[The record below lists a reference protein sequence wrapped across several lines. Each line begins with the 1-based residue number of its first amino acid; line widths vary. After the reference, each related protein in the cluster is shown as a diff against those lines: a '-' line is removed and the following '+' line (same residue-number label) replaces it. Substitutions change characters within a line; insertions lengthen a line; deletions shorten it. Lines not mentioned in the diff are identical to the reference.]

1 MASDAS
7 GFQPLHFSTDNL
19 PAEDRVAIWRE
30 EFGRNV
36 LRLDIEPLP
45 GLPFA
50 SNLKVYPL
58 PGLTLVSAA
67 MGGMREQRTRE
78 LVADGNDTIG
88 LAVNLSGSF
97 SVSRRGDD
105 VTLGQGDA
113 ILASSAELGTFTRR
127 SPGLAV
133 GFCIPRAVLAAIV
146 PKVEDMFGRLI
157 PRGTGALSL
166 LSTYMTALV
175 DDPMLATPEFQ
186 HLVTTHIYDLVALT
200 VGATRDVAA
209 VALGR
214 GASAARLQAIKT
226 DIDSNIGRRDLTIDV
241 VAARHRITPRY
252 IQRLFADEDTS
263 FTDYVLGKRLAR
275 AHRLLMDPRRAVA
288 AVSAIAFE
296 AGFGDLS
303 YFNRAFRRVYG
314 ATPSDV
320 RVKARGN
327 GGAG

>member
-88 LAVNLSGSF
+88 LAVNLSGTF
-97 SVSRRGDD
+97 TASRRGDD
-105 VTLGQGDA
+105 ITLEQGDA

-127 SPGLAV
+127 SPGHAV

-157 PRGTGALSL
+157 SRGTGALSL
-166 LSTYMTALV
+166 LSTYMTAVV

-200 VGATRDVAA
+200 VGATRDVAS

-214 GASAARLQAIKT
+214 GASAARLQAVKT
-226 DIDSNIGRRDLTIDV
+226 DIDNNIGRRDLTIDA
-241 VAARHRITPRY
+241 VASRHRITPRY

-275 AHRLLMDPRRAVA
+275 AHRLLMDPHYAKT

-314 ATPSDV
+314 ATPTDV
-320 RVKARGN
+320 RLKARGE
-327 GGAG
+327 GD

>member
-88 LAVNLSGSF
+88 LAVNLSGTF
-97 SVSRRGDD
+97 TASRRGDD
-105 VTLGQGDA
+105 ITLEQGDA

-127 SPGLAV
+127 SPGHAV

-157 PRGTGALSL
+157 SRGTGALSL
-166 LSTYMTALV
+166 LSTYMTAVV

-200 VGATRDVAA
+200 VGTTRDVAS

-214 GASAARLQAIKT
+214 GASAARLQAVKT
-226 DIDSNIGRRDLTIDV
+226 DIDNNIGRRDLTIDA
-241 VAARHRITPRY
+241 VASRHRITPRY

-275 AHRLLMDPRRAVA
+275 AHRLLMDPHYAKT

-314 ATPSDV
+314 ATPTDV
-320 RVKARGN
+320 RLKARGE
-327 GGAG
+327 GD

>member
-1 MASDAS
+1 MVSDVS

-19 PAEDRVAIWRE
+19 PAQDRVAIWRE

-97 SVSRRGDD
+97 TVSRQGDD
-105 VTLGQGDA
+105 VTLEPGDA
-113 ILASSAELGTFTRR
+113 ILASSAELGTFTRL
-127 SPGLAV
+127 SPGHAV
-133 GFCIPRAVLAAIV
+133 GFCVPRAVLAAII

-157 PRGTGALSL
+157 PRGTGGLSL

-200 VGATRDVAA
+200 IGATRDVAT
-209 VALGR
+209 VAMGR
-214 GASAARLQAIKT
+214 GVSVARLRAVKT
-226 DIDSNIGRRDLTIDV
+226 DIDNNIGRRDLAIDV

-263 FTDYVLGKRLAR
+263 FTDYVLSQRLAR
-275 AHRLLMDPRRAVA
+275 AHRLLMDPRYANA

-303 YFNRAFRRVYG
+303 YFNRMFRRAYK

-320 RVKARGN
+320 RAKAHLD
-327 GGAG
+327 